1 MNIQTRKNGLLTAVT
16 AITALG
22 FGSAATAVP
31 INASY
36 DGSLCPGQCTD
47 FATAGYSV
55 TGGAVISPAQTVS
68 GDYKTPGEDTGNS
81 GNVLSYNVTSEQ
93 DVPGGAVNSIVVSNL
108 ANAFELYWGSVDS
121 YNVIEFLINGDAT
134 GYDPFTGSDAS
145 ALAGGIGSP
154 KNYGFDGYFSFNGD
168 FNQVRLSSSD
178 GVAFE
183 VATASVPEPGSLAL
197 LGLGLA
203 GLGLRYRRLS

>member
-1 MNIQTRKNGLLTAVT
+1 MNIQSRKNGLLTAVAAT
-16 AITALG
+16 TLLG
-22 FGSAATAVP
+22 FGSAANAVP

-55 TGGAVISPAQTVS
+55 LGGAVIDPADTVS
-68 GDYKTPGEDTGNS
+68 GDYKTPGEDTGDPS
-81 GNVLSYNVTSEQ
+81 DVLSYNVTSQ
-93 DVPGGAVNSIVVSNL
+93 NDVPDNAMSPIVVSNL
-108 ANAFELYWGSVDS
+108 DNAFELYWGSVDS
-121 YNVIEFLINGDAT
+121 YNVIEFLMNGDAT
-134 GYDPFTGSDAS
+134 SYDAFTGNHAS
-145 ALAGGIGSP
+145 TLAGDIGRP
-154 KNYGFDGYFSFNGD
+154 QNYGFDGYFSFTGD
-168 FNQVRLSSSD
+168 FNEVRLSSRD

-203 GLGLRYRRLS
+203 GLGLRYRRK